1 MPRVRPSTETG
12 VQRYGG
18 VCLLLVLS
26 FLYNPFLSTTASGEG
41 LRVRHCASHR
51 ATVGASELQQLA
63 PMSDEST
70 QLVVDFVV
78 AEVFVAVPE
87 LSSGFFL
94 PCPKQPIAP
103 QKVFSSN
110 LWFRPPP
117 AA

>member
-1 MPRVRPSTETG
+1 MLKARPSTETG
-12 VQRYGG
+12 IQSYGW

-26 FLYNPFLSTTASGEG
+26 FLYNPFLSTAAAGEG

-63 PMSDEST
+63 PMGDEAT
-70 QLVVDFVV
+70 QLVADFVL

-87 LSSGFFL
+87 LSSGFFP
-94 PCPKQPIAP
+94 PCPKQLIPP
-103 QKVFSSN
+103 QKVFCSN

-117 AA
+117 AQ